1 MLMDTIE
8 RPALME
14 NLEEVLDFIALGL
27 KSKIDD
33 KKLLYQIRLVCEEII
48 VNVIN
53 YAYPGSEG
61 NVRVSYNIPDD
72 SRELEIVIYDSG
84 VPFDPLAKEDPDI
97 NLPLNERKIGGLG
110 IYMVRQYMDDVSYK
124 RENGMNILTLKK
136 AF

>member
-1 MLMDTIE
+1 MDTIE

-14 NLEEVLDFIALGL
+14 NLEEVLDFVNLGL

-53 YAYPGSEG
+53 YAYPGSTG
-61 NVRVSYNIPDD
+61 NVRVSYSIPEEGK
-72 SRELEIVIYDSG
+72 ELEIVVCDSG
-84 VPFDPLAKEDPDI
+84 IPFDPLAKDDPDI

-110 IYMVRQYMDDVSYK
+110 IFMVRQSMDEVSYK

-136 AF
+136 AY

>member
-1 MLMDTIE
+1 MDTIE

-14 NLEEVLDFIALGL
+14 NLEEVLDFVAQGL

-53 YAYPGSEG
+53 YAYPGSTG

-72 SRELEIVIYDSG
+72 LRELTIVVCDSG
-84 VPFDPLAKEDPDI
+84 IQFYMSSYPLFLFQPAPS
-97 NLPLNERKIGGLG
+97 P
-110 IYMVRQYMDDVSYK
+110 
-124 RENGMNILTLKK
+124 
-136 AF
+136 

>member
-1 MLMDTIE
+1 MDTIE

-14 NLEEVLDFIALGL
+14 NLEEVLDFVALGL

-53 YAYPGSEG
+53 YAYPESTG
-61 NVRVSYNIPDD
+61 NVRVSYNVPDD
-72 SRELEIVIYDSG
+72 SRELTIVIYDSG
-84 VPFDPLAKEDPDI
+84 IPFDPLAKDDPDI

-110 IYMVRQYMDDVSYK
+110 IFMVRQSMDTVSYK
-124 RENGMNILTLKK
+124 RENGMNVLTLKK